1 MKTVR
6 IACKN
11 ETNIDNDWTNFL
23 MGGCDRDEDR
33 EMTTRRDDKYNRNST
48 YKNNQNNSNVNNPC
62 KKKLTSATTSSPYT
76 TNQCDQ
82 SNSDDINDCNDS
94 TRANEIENMQPCHDK
109 TTCKYSKRES
119 ICSNDNGD
127 KSDSGDSNYGD
138 KSTRSDDTV
147 IAAPPVHQVPTCSPI
162 YISTKTK
169 ISFLNTPIDI
179 KNVFWDIPVMPYA
192 SQCPGIIKKQI
203 KFSCSTKE
211 ELEEIEA
218 HTQKELDKNDGF
230 IETQIIEH
238 IDNPDGRIKFKD
250 HRKINIGL
258 SKKDILN
265 CRSKK
270 KRAFFNCFVL
280 IIRVED
286 ENSPPGARIFKE
298 MHIKVFNTGKL
309 EIPGI
314 QHDDSLQNV
323 IDILIRTLKII
334 VGEHIDCK
342 KNNCETV
349 LINSNFNC
357 GFYIDRDKLYNIL
370 KYKYRIN
377 SNYDSCSYP
386 GIQCKFFYYTGLNRR
401 NHNSDDDGG
410 SNGDYKTNQTN
421 KSHIQNGQQ
430 PAANL
435 SDYIEISFMIFR
447 TGSVLIVGKCE
458 DYVLHDIYDFIK
470 ELFRVEFLN
479 IYSHIIQ
486 PEDDV
491 AKKHVPKLRTRTIVN
506 DM

>member
-6 IACKN
+6 LTRKEN

-23 MGGCDRDEDR
+23 MGGCDRDE
-33 EMTTRRDDKYNRNST
+33 EPLMTTRRDDKDKYNRNDT
-48 YKNNQNNSNVNNPC
+48 CKNNQSNSNVNNPR
-62 KKKLTSATTSSPYT
+62 KKKITTADR
-76 TNQCDQ
+76 DQ
-82 SNSDDINDCNDS
+82 GDGGDDDDNDDYDYSDS
-94 TRANEIENMQPCHDK
+94 TRANEMKQQQEPRSSLVSTNECANEC
-109 TTCKYSKRES
+109 TNECKS
-119 ICSNDNGD
+119 
-127 KSDSGDSNYGD
+127 SD
-138 KSTRSDDTV
+138 RSDGDRSDTF
-147 IAAPPVHQVPTCSPI
+147 IAAPPVQQVPTCSPI

-179 KNVFWDIPVMPYA
+179 KNVFWHIPVMPYA
-192 SQCPGIIKKQI
+192 SQRPGIIKKQI
-203 KFSCSTKE
+203 KFSCTTKE

-230 IETQIIEH
+230 VETQIIEH

-286 ENSPPGARIFKE
+286 ENSPSDARIFKE

-323 IDILIRTLKII
+323 IDILIRTLKIV

-342 KNNCETV
+342 KDNCETV

-370 KYKYRIN
+370 KYRYRIN

-386 GIQCKFFYYTGLNRR
+386 GIQCKFFYYTGRKHISDHDDNG
-401 NHNSDDDGG
+401 NHDNGNDKTIQSNS
-410 SNGDYKTNQTN
+410 SRY
-421 KSHIQNGQQ
+421 IQNGQQ

-491 AKKHVPKLRTRTIVN
+491 VKKHVPKLRTRIIVN